1 MPNPTT
7 TPGQPLAQFA
17 PGGTAYGALSR
28 YGGTSLL
35 GVDPNMLTSNRLAAL
50 LRSDNPIVG
59 MASDN
64 ARSYA
69 LARGGG
75 LDSGSMAYNAERGA
89 MEALTPIASEEA
101 GMYGNVAAA
110 NQNALNQHE
119 LERMGNQTSIGVA
132 NIGARSALD
141 QLRMRNQFDQQQ
153 ALQSRNW
160 ALSDQDTQAR
170 AAARSQFIGNMEQAI
185 FSDPSVWRDPQ
196 GALGMITEYSD
207 NFNNWFANSY
217 PEYFQSGENNTPAQQ
232 TPYQQGGGG

>member
-1 MPNPTT
+1 MPTLT
-7 TPGQPLAQFA
+7 TPGQPIAQFA

-101 GMYGNVAAA
+101 DMYGNVAAA

-153 ALQSRNW
+153 ALQSRDW
-160 ALSDQDTQAR
+160 QLADQDTQAR
-170 AAARSQFIGNMEQAI
+170 ASARSQFIGNMEQAI
-185 FSDPSVWRDPQ
+185 FSDPSVWRDPE
-196 GALGMITEYSD
+196 GAMGMMHEFGS
-207 NFNNWFANSY
+207 NFDTWFQQNY
-217 PEYFQSGENNTPAQQ
+217 PEYFADGANNGAPPA
-232 TPYQQGGGG
+232 TPYQGGGR